1 MGRENRARKKETQRA
16 ISKRE
21 PGIRGAGGAETD
33 MRLVTSPTGPK
44 LKIKYQGKWWQ
55 VALEDPEK
63 ENLDIFTPKVW
74 RHVGITGGEYQ
85 SGDGDTTTVN
95 TIVPLPRFINAATIA
110 GIQFGIGLGFQIY
123 TYFGLGGLDFAS
135 TPGAV
140 NPTAAVYRMFVHYE
154 RQNHSIRIE
163 MKGGHIQTKEYILSV
178 YYKPQEKKMSSNV
191 QKKRAQMKSEMVSEW
206 ADYQGSMKEAY
217 LEWQQEQARIQ
228 AEKDKRKGK
237 SNLWGLIGGIVA
249 TAVIGY
255 AMVSTLGG
263 AAGVLGSIGDVL
275 VKGKGLS
282 MFGTAVATGLGG
294 AAGVGMMHG
303 HHKMAPK
310 ADLQNRL
317 NKMDLHADIDRS
329 KWNVSQ
335 QGAEFDQLSS
345 EMTLADLD
353 IDTYLD
359 SFAGGLEGQLIG
371 RQASYL
377 GATLDP
383 SNIRVDKG

>member
-1 MGRENRARKKETQRA
+1 
-16 ISKRE
+16 
-21 PGIRGAGGAETD
+21 
-33 MRLVTSPTGPK
+33 
-44 LKIKYQGKWWQ
+44 
-55 VALEDPEK
+55 
-63 ENLDIFTPKVW
+63 
-74 RHVGITGGEYQ
+74 
-85 SGDGDTTTVN
+85 
-95 TIVPLPRFINAATIA
+95 
-110 GIQFGIGLGFQIY
+110 
-123 TYFGLGGLDFAS
+123 
-135 TPGAV
+135 
-140 NPTAAVYRMFVHYE
+140 
-154 RQNHSIRIE
+154 
-163 MKGGHIQTKEYILSV
+163 
-178 YYKPQEKKMSSNV
+178 MSSNV

-255 AMVSTLGG
+255 AMVTTLGG

-294 AAGVGMMHG
+294 AAGLGMMHG

-317 NKMDLHADIDRS
+317 NKMDLHQDIDRS
-329 KWNVSQ
+329 KWNVTQ
-335 QGAEFDQLSS
+335 QGSEFDQLSS

-371 RQASYL
+371 KQASYL
-377 GATLDP
+377 GSALDP
-383 SNIRVDKG
+383 SNIRAKG